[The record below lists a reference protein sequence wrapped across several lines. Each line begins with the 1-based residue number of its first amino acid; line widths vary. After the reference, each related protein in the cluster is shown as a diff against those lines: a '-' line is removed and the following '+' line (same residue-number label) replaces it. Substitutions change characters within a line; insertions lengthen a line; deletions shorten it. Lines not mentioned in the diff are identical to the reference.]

1 MHSAVILVGYIALF
15 WSYAPVGGIN
25 VSARSAAA
33 GVRICVTLRPWFRCS
48 FASDAM
54 LAMAKI
60 SRRVLGSMSIFARNL
75 KAALHYESRC
85 TIRWRD
91 RVRMRALDRP

>member
-25 VSARSAAA
+25 VSARSVAA

-60 SRRVLGSMSIFARNL
+60 SRRVLGSMSMFARNL
-75 KAALHYESRC
+75 KAALHHESRC
-85 TIRWRD
+85 TTRRRD
-91 RVRMRALDRP
+91 RVKMRALDCP